1 MYELAS
7 IYTATD
13 LRTVVN
19 GAGSYFFSPGAM
31 SGFNSRLLDGLW
43 ALDGNEAKPGARF
56 LFLTSEQFVASDGT
70 AAPRTYKVRH
80 LTLKVSDDGAPG
92 VYIET
97 LSEVGSAEAA
107 KTAANSFAYLSTP
120 MTEESA

>member
-1 MYELAS
+1 MYELAG
-7 IYTATD
+7 IYTAQD
-13 LRTVVN
+13 LRTVVE
-19 GAGSYFFSPGAM
+19 GTDSYFFSPGAM

-70 AAPRTYKVRH
+70 AEPRTYKVRH
-80 LTLKVSDDGAPG
+80 LTLKVNDDGTPTTD
-92 VYIET
+92 IET
-97 LSEVGSAEAA
+97 LSEVKSAEVA

-120 MTEESA
+120 MALGDA